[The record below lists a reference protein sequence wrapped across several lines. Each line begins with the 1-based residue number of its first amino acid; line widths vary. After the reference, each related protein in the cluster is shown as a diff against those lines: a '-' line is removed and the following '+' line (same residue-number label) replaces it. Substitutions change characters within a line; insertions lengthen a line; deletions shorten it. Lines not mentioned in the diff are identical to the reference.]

1 MSSFYLRPV
10 INYNLIYVLSVI
22 FALHNSL
29 VLFINSSYIENY
41 VPSEL
46 VGTLFMVG
54 SALAIFGFLFIS
66 RILKKVGNVLLTI
79 GLAVIEIIT
88 LLILGLSNIP
98 ALVIVAFVLFL
109 VINPLI
115 FLNLD
120 IFSESIIGDDEES
133 TGFKRGLVLTLI
145 SIAAMLGPLAIGP
158 IAGPDDSNLQHV
170 YLVSAAIF
178 SFFVLVVLFKF
189 SSFEDP
195 DYREIKILDAVAAFW
210 SDLNIRF
217 ALLAQFLLQLCFSWL
232 VIYVPLYLSTVVGLS
247 WSEIGIAIAV
257 GTLAYVLL
265 EFPVGYI
272 ADRFIGEKEMMMLGF
287 LILALSFGAL
297 SFTTDN
303 VLLIWMALMFII
315 RVGASLVETTTESY
329 FFKHT
334 KGTDTNFLT
343 FFRVSRP
350 LGIISGGLLGS
361 VSLLFLS
368 FQFIFI
374 IMAVVLFF
382 GIYFSFK
389 IEDTK

>member
-1 MSSFYLRPV
+1 MSSFYLRPI

-29 VLFINSSYIENY
+29 VLFINSSYIEKF

-54 SALAIFGFLFIS
+54 SSLAIFGFLFIS
-66 RILKKVGNVLLTI
+66 RILKKVGNVALTI
-79 GLAVIEIIT
+79 GLATAEIIVLLT
-88 LLILGLSNIP
+88 LALSSTP

-145 SIAAMLGPLAIGP
+145 SAAAMIGPLSIGF
-158 IAGPDDSNLQHV
+158 IAGPDDANLQNV
-170 YLVSAAIF
+170 YLVSAVIF
-178 SFFVLVVLFKF
+178 SLFVLVVLFKF

-195 DYREIKILDAVAAFW
+195 DYREIKVLDAIAAFW
-210 SDLNIRF
+210 SDINIRF
-217 ALLAQFLLQLCFSWL
+217 ALLSQFLLQLCFSWL
-232 VIYVPLYLSTVVGLS
+232 VIYVPLYLSTVIGLS
-247 WSEIGIAIAV
+247 WSEIGLAIAV

-272 ADRFIGEKEMMMLGF
+272 ADKYIGEKEMMMLGF
-287 LILALSFGAL
+287 LILTLSFGAL

-303 VLLIWMALMFII
+303 ILITWMALMFII

-343 FFRVSRP
+343 FFRISRP

-361 VSLLFLS
+361 LSLLFLS
-368 FQFIFI
+368 FQYIFI
-374 IMAVVLFF
+374 IMAVVLLF
-382 GIYFSFK
+382 GIYCALK